1 MGITKR
7 LSITCALALA
17 SAFASGC
24 SDDDKKD
31 DEGCSPDDVSSC
43 DDGFVCE
50 QLGESEHACLA
61 PVLVSG
67 RVYGS
72 ADESAVAGATVVG
85 LDANGAA
92 RTRVARTDAD
102 GRFELPVSVKRD
114 ADGKPIDDAITL
126 RVGAADF
133 QPFPTAPRTALP
145 IKLDLAESE
154 KVDREADE
162 SRENTRWRIENAAT
176 DVSLLLLPEAL
187 RGGATVTGRVG
198 LDGAGG
204 VLVLALDGDRAQSS
218 AISDLDGEFVLFN
231 VSAGSHVIEGYRQ
244 GLAIEPLTVD
254 VPAAGLEDV
263 LLNGSESKLSTVS
276 GNLSIVNADGGL
288 DTTVILVVASTFDA
302 NLARGESPAG
312 LRAIDIGGAFEIT
325 DVPPGRYAVLA
336 AFENDQL
343 VRDPD
348 EGIAGTDVTFV
359 DVTAAGGTAVVD
371 QSFKV
376 TEALG
381 IMNPGDDGIDVVPQ
395 GMITLTWVDDSSED
409 GYELR
414 VYDALGTLVHEDTEV
429 ARNTGSETVGYM
441 LDASAYERGMLYQFR
456 VWSWRERTDGRT
468 YISASEDLKG
478 VFEIAR

>member
-1 MGITKR
+1 MGMTKR
-7 LSITCALALA
+7 LSMMCALALA
-17 SAFASGC
+17 SALAGGC
-24 SDDDKKD
+24 SDDDDTKD
-31 DEGCSPDDVSSC
+31 DEGCTPDDVSSC

-67 RVYGS
+67 RVFHS
-72 ADESAVAGATVVG
+72 LDESAVAGATIVG

-92 RTRVARTDAD
+92 RTRVARSDAG

-133 QPFPTAPRTALP
+133 QAFPTAPRTALP
-145 IKLDLAESE
+145 IKLDLAEAE
-154 KVDREADE
+154 RVDADGDD
-162 SRENTRWRIENAAT
+162 SRENRRWHIENAAT
-176 DVSLLLLPEAL
+176 DVALLPLPEAL
-187 RGGATVTGRVG
+187 RGGATVTGHVA
-198 LDGAGG
+198 LEKAGG
-204 VLVLALDGDRAQSS
+204 ALVLALEGDRAQSS

-244 GLAIEPLTVD
+244 GLAIAPLTVD
-254 VPAAGLEDV
+254 VPAEA
-263 LLNGSESKLSTVS
+263 KLSTVS
-276 GNLSIVNADGGL
+276 GNLSIVNAEGGL

-312 LRAIDIGGAFEIT
+312 LRAIDIGGAFEIE

-348 EGIAGTDVTFV
+348 EGIGGTQITYV
-359 DVTAAGGTAVVD
+359 DVTDAGGTAAVD

-381 IMNPGDDGIDVVPQ
+381 IMSPGFDGIDVVPQ
-395 GMITLTWVDDSSED
+395 GPVTLTWADDSSED

-414 VYDALGTLVHEDTEV
+414 VYDALGALVHEDTEV
-429 ARNTGSETVGYM
+429 ARTTGSETVEYM
-441 LDASAYERGMLYQFR
+441 LDASAYEPGMLYQFR
-456 VWSWRERTDGRT
+456 VWSWRERTGGRT